1 VAVIQPGTIIAGH
14 RIEGV
19 LGSGAGLGLVY
30 RATQLSLEREVAL
43 KFLSRELSGDPQFR
57 ERFRR
62 EGRLQATINHPH
74 IAPVYEAGETE
85 QGLFISMCVIE
96 GPTLKDLILDRELDT
111 DRALELLSQVAE
123 ALDAAQEVGLIHRD
137 VKPQNILI
145 GPGDHAYL
153 ADFGLTK
160 SPDVEA
166 LTETGQLVGTIDY
179 IAPEQ
184 ARSLPATPASDVYS
198 LACVLYECLAGQ
210 VPYWRQS
217 EPAALFA
224 HMTEPPP
231 RLSERRPDLPVELDD
246 VIARG
251 LAKEP
256 ADRPATAGELIAD
269 ARRAIEGGAAT
280 SPSEAAG

>member
-1 VAVIQPGTIIAGH
+1 VIQTGTIIAGH

-19 LGSGAGLGLVY
+19 LGSGGGMGLVY

-43 KFLSRELSGDPQFR
+43 KFLSRDLSGDPQFR

-62 EGRLQATINHPH
+62 EGRIQATINHPH

-96 GPTLKDLILDRELDT
+96 GPTLKDLILDRELDE
-111 DRALELLSQVAE
+111 DRSLELLSQVAE
-123 ALDAAQEVGLIHRD
+123 ALDAAHEVGLVHRD

-153 ADFGLTK
+153 VDFGLTK

-184 ARSLPATPASDVYS
+184 ARSLPAIAASDIYS

-210 VPYWRQS
+210 VPYWRPS

-224 HMTEPPP
+224 HLMDTPP
-231 RLSERRPDLPVELDD
+231 RLSEARPDLPVELDD

-251 LAKEP
+251 LAKH
-256 ADRPATAGELIAD
+256 AGDRPARASELIAD
-269 ARRAIEGGAAT
+269 ARRAIEGGAAAR
-280 SPSEAAG
+280 SSEAAG

>member
-1 VAVIQPGTIIAGH
+1 MIQTGTIIAGH

-19 LGSGAGLGLVY
+19 LGSGGGMGLVY
-30 RATQLSLEREVAL
+30 RATQLSLDREVAL

-96 GPTLKDLILDRELDT
+96 GPTLKDLIVDRELDEERT
-111 DRALELLSQVAE
+111 LELLSQVAE
-123 ALDAAQEVGLIHRD
+123 ALDAAHEVGIVHRD
-137 VKPQNILI
+137 VKPQNILV
-145 GPGDHAYL
+145 GQGDHAYL
-153 ADFGLTK
+153 SDFGLTK
-160 SPDVEA
+160 SADVEG

-179 IAPEQ
+179 ISPEQ
-184 ARSLPATPASDVYS
+184 ARSLPAIPASDVYS

-210 VPYWRQS
+210 VPYWRPS

-224 HMTEPPP
+224 HIMDPPP
-231 RLSERRPDLPVELDD
+231 RLSECRPDLPVELDA
-246 VIARG
+246 VIAAG
-251 LAKEP
+251 LAKH
-256 ADRPATAGELIAD
+256 AGDRPATAGELIAD
-269 ARRAIEGGAAT
+269 ARRAIEGSAEAQSSGAA
-280 SPSEAAG
+280 S

>member
-1 VAVIQPGTIIAGH
+1 MIKAGTIVAGH

-19 LGSGAGLGLVY
+19 LGEGSGMGLVY
-30 RATQLSLEREVAL
+30 RATQLSLDRTVAL

-74 IAPVYEAGETE
+74 IAAVYEAGETE
-85 QGLFISMCVIE
+85 QGMFISMFVVE
-96 GPTLKDLILDRELDT
+96 GPTLKDLIHARELDAS
-111 DRALELLSQVAE
+111 RSLQLLGQVAD
-123 ALDAAQEVGLIHRD
+123 ALDAAHAVGLIHRD

-145 GPGDHAYL
+145 GSSDHAFL

-166 LTETGQLVGTIDY
+166 LTETGQLLGTIDY
-179 IAPEQ
+179 ISPEQ
-184 ARSLPATPASDVYS
+184 ARALPATSASDVYA

-210 VPYWRQS
+210 VPFYRPS

-224 HMTEPPP
+224 HIVDPPP
-231 RLSERRPDLPVELDD
+231 RLSARRPDLPVALDE
-246 VIARG
+246 VIVRG
-251 LAKEP
+251 LAKAPVE
-256 ADRPATAGELIAD
+256 RPASAGGLLREAQRALDGGGEAARTGTAG
-269 ARRAIEGGAAT
+269 
-280 SPSEAAG
+280 

>member
-1 VAVIQPGTIIAGH
+1 VIAAGTIIAGH

-19 LGSGAGLGLVY
+19 LGEGAGMGLVY
-30 RATQLSLEREVAL
+30 RATQLSLDREVAL

-74 IAPVYEAGETE
+74 IAPVYEAGETD
-85 QGLFISMCVIE
+85 QGLFISMCVVE
-96 GPTLKDLILDRELDT
+96 GPTFKDLILERELEPG
-111 DRALELLSQVAE
+111 RALALLTQVAE
-123 ALDAAQEVGLIHRD
+123 ALDAAHEMELVHRD

-145 GPGDHAYL
+145 APGDHAYL

-179 IAPEQ
+179 ISPEQ
-184 ARSLPATPASDVYS
+184 ARGLPATTASDIYA
-198 LACVLYECLAGQ
+198 LACVLYESLAGQ
-210 VPYWRQS
+210 VPFYRPS

-224 HMTEPPP
+224 HIVDPPP
-231 RLSERRPDLPVELDD
+231 RLSEARPELPAALDD
-246 VIARG
+246 VITSG
-251 LAKEP
+251 LAKAALE
-256 ADRPATAGELIAD
+256 RPPSAGELLSQ
-269 ARRAIEGGAAT
+269 ARRAFEADAGAA
-280 SPSEAAG
+280 SAAGGD

>member
-1 VAVIQPGTIIAGH
+1 VIKAGTIVAGH

-19 LGSGAGLGLVY
+19 LGEGSGMGLVY
-30 RATQLSLEREVAL
+30 RATQLSLDRTVAL

-85 QGLFISMCVIE
+85 QGLFISMCVVE
-96 GPTLKDLILDRELDT
+96 GPTLKDLIHGRQLDAS
-111 DRALELLSQVAE
+111 RALRLLTQVAG
-123 ALDAAQEVGLIHRD
+123 ALDAAHAVGLIHRD

-145 GPGDHAYL
+145 GSGDHAFL
-153 ADFGLTK
+153 VDFGLTK

-166 LTETGQLVGTIDY
+166 LTETGQLLGTIDY
-179 IAPEQ
+179 ISPEQ
-184 ARSLPATPASDVYS
+184 ARSLPATPASDVYA

-210 VPYWRQS
+210 VPFYRPS

-224 HMTEPPP
+224 HIVDPPP
-231 RLSERRPDLPVELDD
+231 RLSERRPDLPLALEE
-246 VIARG
+246 VIVRG
-251 LAKEP
+251 LAKAPLE
-256 ADRPATAGELIAD
+256 RPASAGALVREAQLALD
-269 ARRAIEGGAAT
+269 SGGGAAR
-280 SPSEAAG
+280 AGSAS

>member
-1 VAVIQPGTIIAGH
+1 LVVIQTGTIIAGH

-19 LGSGAGLGLVY
+19 LGSGGGLGLVY

-96 GPTLKDLILDRELDT
+96 GPTLKDVILDRELDT
-111 DRALELLSQVAE
+111 SRTLELLSQVAE
-123 ALDAAQEVGLIHRD
+123 ALDAAHEVGLIHRD

-160 SPDVEA
+160 STDVEG

-179 IAPEQ
+179 ISPEQ
-184 ARSLPATPASDVYS
+184 ARSLPAIPASDVYS

-210 VPYWRQS
+210 VPYWRPS

-224 HMTEPPP
+224 HIMDTPP
-231 RLSERRPDLPVELDD
+231 RLSECRPDLPVELDD

-251 LAKEP
+251 LAKH
-256 ADRPATAGELIAD
+256 AGDRPATAGELIAD
-269 ARRAIEGGAAT
+269 ARRAIEGSAEARPSGAA
-280 SPSEAAG
+280 S

>member
-1 VAVIQPGTIIAGH
+1 LAVIQTGTIIAGH

-19 LGSGAGLGLVY
+19 LGSGGGMGLVY
-30 RATQLSLEREVAL
+30 RATQLSLDREVAL
-43 KFLSRELSGDPQFR
+43 KFLSRDLSGDPQFR

-62 EGRLQATINHPH
+62 EGLLQATINHPH

-96 GPTLKDLILDRELDT
+96 GPTLKDLIFDRELDE
-111 DRALELLSQVAE
+111 DRTLELLSQVAE
-123 ALDAAQEVGLIHRD
+123 ALDAAHEVGLVHRD

-160 SPDVEA
+160 AADFEA

-184 ARSLPATPASDVYS
+184 ARSLPAIPASDVYS

-210 VPYWRQS
+210 VPYWRPS

-224 HMTEPPP
+224 HLMDTPP
-231 RLSERRPDLPVELDD
+231 RLSECRPDLPVELDD

-251 LAKEP
+251 LAKH
-256 ADRPATAGELIAD
+256 AGDRPATASELIAD
-269 ARRAIEGGAAT
+269 ARRAIEAR
-280 SPSEAAG
+280 SSEAAG

>member
-19 LGSGAGLGLVY
+19 LGSGAGMGLVY
-30 RATQLSLEREVAL
+30 RATQLSLDREVAL

-62 EGRLQATINHPH
+62 EGRVQATINHPH

-96 GPTLKDLILDRELDT
+96 GPTLKDLILDRELDEY
-111 DRALELLSQVAE
+111 RALELLSQVAE
-123 ALDAAQEVGLIHRD
+123 ALDAAHEVGLIHRD

-145 GPGDHAYL
+145 GRGDHAYL

-160 SPDVEA
+160 SADVEA

-179 IAPEQ
+179 ISPEQ

-210 VPYWRQS
+210 VPYWRTS

-251 LAKEP
+251 LAKQ
-256 ADRPATAGELIAD
+256 AVDRPATASELIAD
-269 ARRAIEGGAAT
+269 ARRAVEDGAERRSSGAAR
-280 SPSEAAG
+280 

>member
-1 VAVIQPGTIIAGH
+1 MGTIIAGH

-19 LGSGAGLGLVY
+19 LGSGSGMGLVY
-30 RATQLSLEREVAL
+30 RATQLSLDREVAL

-96 GPTLKDLILDRELDT
+96 GPTLKDLIFDRELDT
-111 DRALELLSQVAE
+111 DRTLALLAQVAE
-123 ALDAAQEVGLIHRD
+123 ALDAAHELGLVHRD

-160 SPDVEA
+160 SPNVEA
-166 LTETGQLVGTIDY
+166 LTETGQLLGTIDY
-179 IAPEQ
+179 ISPEQ
-184 ARSLPATPASDVYS
+184 ARALPATVASDIYS

-210 VPYWRQS
+210 VPYYRTS

-224 HMTEPPP
+224 HIMDPPP
-231 RLSERRPDLPVELDD
+231 RLSERRPDLPVALDE

-251 LAKEP
+251 LAKAP
-256 ADRPATAGELIAD
+256 DNRPARASQLLAD
-269 ARRAIEGGAAT
+269 ARRVLEGGEAA
-280 SPSEAAG
+280 SKEAAG